1 VPHRLRPRRLSLRAR
16 LTLIA
21 TAGLAVGLGVGGL
34 LLVAVLGSVLVRGV
48 DAGSKQT
55 ADAVVD
61 LINEGALS
69 DPIPTG
75 GTQVVQVLDANS
87 RVRAASAGADRLV
100 PMLRE
105 DELERARAGH
115 VVTIPGYRVG
125 EEGFV
130 RVVAATAGLGENER
144 TVLVA
149 GSVRDTDRSLSVV
162 RFLFL
167 GAYPLLLAAIA
178 ALTWRVV
185 GATLRPVEELRAGA
199 EEISASHS
207 GRLPVPGGADEL
219 HRLGVTLNA
228 MIDRLESARTR
239 QRAFVADAAHELRS
253 PLASLRTQLDV
264 AEHLGEAPPVG
275 DLSAEVDR
283 LTRLVDDL
291 LVLARADDGSPGPK
305 RREPVDV
312 GALLAAVV
320 QGYAG
325 ARVPVTAGDC
335 PEWISADPDSLRR
348 ILDNLVANAVRHA
361 ATAVRLTGARAGDQL
376 RLEVVDDGPGI
387 PAADRERVF
396 DRFTRLDDARAR
408 DDGGAGL
415 GLSIVRELA
424 AAHGGTVRLADARP
438 GVRAVV
444 TLPVG
449 EPGTPRVPGDG

>member
-1 VPHRLRPRRLSLRAR
+1 MRLPGRVSLRAR

-48 DAGSKQT
+48 DAGSRQT
-55 ADAVVD
+55 ATNVAEM
-61 LINEGALS
+61 INEGHLT

-75 GTQVVQVLDANS
+75 GTQVVQVLDS
-87 RVRAASAGADRLV
+87 EDRVRAASVQTDRLR
-100 PMLRE
+100 PILRE
-105 DELERARAGH
+105 DELAAARRGR
-115 VVTIPGYRVG
+115 VVTVPADRVAETG
-125 EEGFV
+125 LL
-130 RVVAATAGLGENER
+130 RVVATTAGSGDNTR

-167 GAYPLLLAAIA
+167 VAYPLLLAAMA

-185 GATLRPVEELRAGA
+185 GATLRPVEELRRGA

-219 HRLGVTLNA
+219 HRLGRTLNA
-228 MIDRLESARTR
+228 MLDRLESARRR

-264 AEHLGEAPPVG
+264 ADHLGEQPPVD
-275 DLSAEVDR
+275 DLRPEVER

-291 LVLARADDGSPGPK
+291 LLLARSDDADPRLR
-305 RREPVDV
+305 RREPVAV
-312 GALLAAVV
+312 QPLLLTVAQACAN
-320 QGYAG
+320 G
-325 ARVPVTAGDC
+325 RVPVTVRGDSPEWTAGD
-335 PEWISADPDSLRR
+335 PQGLRR
-348 ILDNLVANAVRHA
+348 VLDNLVANGVRHA
-361 ATAVRLTGARAGDQL
+361 STAVTLSATRDGDQV
-376 RLEVVDDGPGI
+376 RIEVTDDGPGI
-387 PAADRERVF
+387 PEEDRQRVF

-415 GLSIVRELA
+415 GLAIVRELVL
-424 AAHGGTVRLADARP
+424 AHGGSVRLADAEP
-438 GVRAVV
+438 GVRAIVL
-444 TLPVG
+444 LPRT
-449 EPGTPRVPGDG
+449 EPEP